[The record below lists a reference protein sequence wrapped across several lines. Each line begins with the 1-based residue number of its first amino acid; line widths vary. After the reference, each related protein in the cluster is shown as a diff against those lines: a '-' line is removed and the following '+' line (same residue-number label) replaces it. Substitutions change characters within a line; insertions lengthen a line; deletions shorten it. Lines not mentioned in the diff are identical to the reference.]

1 MKATILLGTLKRS
14 GLSNTQTLCE
24 FLVRRMKRA
33 DIRCEIIKLVDH
45 RILPGTCSDMGKG
58 DAWPGILEKVLDSD
72 IVIFATPIWWGGH
85 SSETQRVIERLDEIH
100 DDILADKPS
109 PLEGKVAGIV
119 ITGDSDGAEHVIGNV
134 SNFCN
139 AIGLLIP
146 PYATLSVLW
155 DKQAKDKKTPKKKLL
170 EKYESD
176 YADTADKMIQQL
188 LKYARAS
195 ESACEST

>member
-24 FLVRRMKRA
+24 FLVRRMKQQ
-33 DIRCEIIKLVDH
+33 DIRCETIKLVDH
-45 RILPGTCSDMGKG
+45 DIFPGTCSDMGKG

-72 IVIFATPIWWGGH
+72 IVIFATPIWWGGQ

-100 DDILADKPS
+100 DDISAGKPS
-109 PLEGKVAGIV
+109 PFEGKAAGIV
-119 ITGDSDGAEHVIGNV
+119 ITGDSDGAEHVIGNI

-146 PYATLSVLW
+146 PYATLSILW
-155 DKQAKDKKTPKKKLL
+155 EKQAKDKKTPKKTLL
-170 EKYESD
+170 AKYESD
-176 YADTADKMIQQL
+176 YADTADKMIRQL
-188 LKYARAS
+188 LKYARAP
-195 ESACEST
+195 ERARKAI